1 MTEAR
6 KLKRRL
12 VFLHIL
18 SFVASV
24 APVAI
29 AVIMNADEWFSTPRE
44 AVKIGIGVIIG
55 AVLII
60 MKVLGKIKMPRRLVT
75 FGLVFAMVYL
85 LSSILP
91 DMLLL
96 SGMAFLGEALD
107 LLCFQRA
114 IHSTREKI
122 GIKKTADATAKQI
135 EDILDKYVGSGR
147 T

>member
-12 VFLHIL
+12 VVLHVM
-18 SFVASV
+18 SFIASV
-24 APVAI
+24 APVA
-29 AVIMNADEWFSTPRE
+29 AVVAANADKWFSTPRE
-44 AVKIGIGVIIG
+44 AVKIGIGAIIG

-75 FGLVFAMVYL
+75 FGLVFTMIYL
-85 LSSILP
+85 LGSILP

-107 LLCFQRA
+107 FLFFQRA
-114 IHSTREKI
+114 IRSTREMI
-122 GIKKTADATAKQI
+122 GIKKTADATTKQI